1 MQIIGAATVAL
12 GYPNGVVSMGN
23 LPAALY
29 RHQKHR
35 PVARANHQARVIG
48 DHPCFLERRYG
59 LERRFDVPSALPEL
73 YRILR
78 QQSYQ
83 DVLYILLIHLLT
95 SFPPVACTTKKTG
108 APIAPAYYSW
118 C

>member
-23 LPAALY
+23 LPSALY
-29 RHQKHR
+29 RNQKHR
-35 PVARANHQARVIG
+35 PVARTNHQARVIG
-48 DHPCFLERRYG
+48 DHPSFLERRYC
-59 LERRFDVPSALPEL
+59 LERRFDVPSALPKL

-78 QQSYQ
+78 QQSHQ

-95 SFPPVACTTKKTG
+95 SFLPVACHNEEDRS
-108 APIAPAYYSW
+108 PE
-118 C
+118 